1 MGLFGWLK
9 RLLLGQPPASQS
21 RTAPLAPT
29 SSGSGAVPSD
39 RRAENRPANTDLSG
53 LDAPQFAPISDAE
66 LKSGLGALGS
76 PWQSPWFGRRDR
88 IPPVSDPRTELI
100 DRAMVGQG
108 LITAEELS
116 EIHRI
121 GTVMDEIRPDL
132 AQATEQAT
140 AAVLKSREE
149 REARRCEKQ
158 AEAAQQRADR
168 AAEVAKRRATDI
180 VFLGR
185 GVSGGLADRQSD
197 AGKLEAAGLPLLS
210 TPADVAIAME
220 LSVPRLRWL
229 AFHNPVASRTHYIRF
244 SAPKKS
250 GGMRELAAPHR
261 ELARCQRWILQN
273 VLNRVPLHDAAHG
286 FRHGRSTC
294 TNAAPHV
301 GSTVVV
307 NADLADFFPTVTF
320 PRVKGVFREL
330 GYSPA
335 VATIFA
341 LLTTESLRQ
350 TVEYGGQRWH
360 VALGPRALPQ
370 GACTSP
376 GLSNLVA
383 RRLDARLAGLAAK
396 LGWRYTRYADD
407 LTFST
412 AEDGQPIVGYLLAR
426 LRHIVAEEGFG
437 LNAKKTRVQR
447 RNQSQ
452 RVTGIVVNE
461 RPGVPR
467 KTVRRLRAILHRAR
481 FEGLEAQNREGHPHF
496 EEWLCGMLAYVE
508 MVNPDQAEPL
518 WTAYESLSDPAG

>member
-9 RLLLGQPPASQS
+9 RVLFGLPPNSLSPDGSAGSPGERSAQVSPGRSSATRPAS
-21 RTAPLAPT
+21 
-29 SSGSGAVPSD
+29 
-39 RRAENRPANTDLSG
+39 TDLSQ
-53 LDAPQFAPISDAE
+53 LEAPQFAPINDAE
-66 LKSGLGALGS
+66 LRSGLKSLGS
-76 PWQSPWFGRRDR
+76 AWRSPWFGRRDR
-88 IPPVSDPRTELI
+88 IPPASDPRTELI

-108 LITAEELS
+108 LITAEELA

-121 GTVMDEIRPDL
+121 GAAMDEIRPDL
-132 AQATEQAT
+132 AHAAEQAS
-140 AAVLKSREE
+140 AAVLKNREE
-149 REARRCEKQ
+149 REARRREKK
-158 AEAAQQRADR
+158 AEAAQRRAER
-168 AAEVAKRRATDI
+168 AEQIAKRRATDI
-180 VFLGR
+180 VYLGR
-185 GVSGGLADRQSD
+185 GVSGGLADRRSD
-197 AGKLEAAGLPLLS
+197 AGRLEAAGLPILA
-210 TPADVAIAME
+210 TPADVAEALE
-220 LSVPRLRWL
+220 LSIPRLRWL
-229 AFHNPVASRTHYIRF
+229 AFHNPVASRSHYIQF
-244 SAPKKS
+244 TVPKKS
-250 GGMRELAAPHR
+250 GGTRELAAPHQ
-261 ELARCQRWILQN
+261 ELSRCQKWIRQN
-273 VLNRVPLHDAAHG
+273 VLDRIPVHEAAHG
-286 FRHGRSTC
+286 FRRGRSTC

-307 NADLADFFPTVTF
+307 NADLADFFPTITF

-350 TVEYGGQRWH
+350 TVEYSGQRWH
-360 VALGPRALPQ
+360 VALGPRSLPQ

-376 GLSNLVA
+376 GLSNLVS
-383 RRLDARLAGLAAK
+383 RRLDARLAGLAEK

-412 AEDGQPIVGYLLAR
+412 AEDGQPMVGYLLAR
-426 LRHIVAEEGFG
+426 LRHIVVEEGFA

-452 RVTGIVVNE
+452 QVTGIVVNE

-496 EEWLCGMLAYVE
+496 EDWLCGMLAYIE